1 MRFTTDGKKSMHSY
15 IADGKE
21 RLVTDVRAGRTTEK
35 AYWKK
40 SSLITETIGRITIS
54 EVPPVSDE
62 MFRVKERWTLSPDG
76 RVLTQ
81 ESEAFGDKLVSVY
94 DKQ

>member
-1 MRFTTDGKKSMHSY
+1 MHSY

-21 RLVTDVRAGRTTEK
+21 RLVADVRVGKTTEK

-40 SSLITETIGRITIS
+40 SSFITETIGRITTS

-62 MFRVKERWTLSPDG
+62 IFRAKDRWTLSPDG

-81 ESEAFGDKLVSVY
+81 ESEGFGDKLVSVY